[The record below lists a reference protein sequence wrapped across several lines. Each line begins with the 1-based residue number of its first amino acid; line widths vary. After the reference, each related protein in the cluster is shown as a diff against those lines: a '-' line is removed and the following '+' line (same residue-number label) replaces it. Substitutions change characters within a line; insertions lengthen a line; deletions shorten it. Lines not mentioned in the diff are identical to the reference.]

1 MKVKAQAKVKARL
14 NANVNATAKV
24 NLNPNVKAKAKAKA
38 NLSPNVKAKAE
49 GKAKG
54 GDMGGIR
61 VVPIPR
67 GLTTYVGKSL
77 LPKSK
82 CTHGG
87 KKIVKTV

>member
-1 MKVKAQAKVKARL
+1 MKVNAKAKAKASL
-14 NANVNATAKV
+14 NVNV
-24 NLNPNVKAKAKAKA
+24 KAKAKA
-38 NLSPNVKAKAE
+38 NLSPNIKAKAE

-82 CTHGG
+82 CTHGE
-87 KKIVKTV
+87 KIIVKTV

>member
-1 MKVKAQAKVKARL
+1 MKVNAKAKAKASL
-14 NANVNATAKV
+14 NV
-24 NLNPNVKAKAKAKA
+24 NVKAKAKAKA

-82 CTHGG
+82 CTHGE
-87 KKIVKTV
+87 KIIVKTV

>member
-1 MKVKAQAKVKARL
+1 MKVNAKAKAKASL
-14 NANVNATAKV
+14 NV
-24 NLNPNVKAKAKAKA
+24 NVKAKAKAKA

-82 CTHGG
+82 CTHG
-87 KKIVKTV
+87 KK